1 MSRNVRF
8 KTEKREGSVGN
19 LKFAAAVIAAVAVLF
34 SASLFFVLAKNDFD
48 FRTALGGDPGATTR
62 ANEETEENAPGGE
75 RRYLLWG
82 KDTETGTLRFIWLV
96 KFEFPSRK
104 VTVCAPSAGSTVTFN
119 GTEISLSRVFDIF
132 GEKGLKKAFEETY
145 GFKLDGYIGSDT
157 ETFKQ
162 LINYFGS
169 IRVEL
174 EEKVEYKGDFNLI
187 LMRGAN
193 TLKGDQLYKYLVYL
207 EKSGDV
213 AADERC
219 DILLAI
225 FDIVFREGRLSSMD
239 NIYSKIT
246 NLLYSDITVVD
257 YSGSSR
263 LFKTLFKNGMDK
275 TVTAEDPEDIG

>member
-145 GFKLDGYIGSDT
+145 GFKL
-157 ETFKQ
+157 
-162 LINYFGS
+162 
-169 IRVEL
+169 

-275 TVTAEDPEDIG
+275 TVTAEEPEDIG